1 MKEEY
6 HMIIRMVMAFMG
18 AVGCVAFCCA
28 VAGVDMAVFSFWEAM
43 RIIFGLSGVL
53 FAVLMIMSNHH
64 GNKFHKM

>member
-1 MKEEY
+1 
-6 HMIIRMVMAFMG
+6 
-18 AVGCVAFCCA
+18 
-28 VAGVDMAVFSFWEAM
+28 VDMAVFSFWEAM